1 MPGRRTFPVTS
12 TTTLAGAPDGGAAA
26 ASVAPS
32 ACGFA
37 STLRGVV
44 RAVGATTS

>member
-12 TTTLAGAPDGGAAA
+12 TTTFAGAPEGGAAA
-26 ASVAPS
+26 ASVAPFAWGVAS
-32 ACGFA
+32 AP
-37 STLRGVV
+37 LGVV